1 MESNIYILSAFFFVA
16 YGHVEKSEF
25 CLVCFFSL
33 SEFPDRCHWKLT
45 CITHTQKLHC
55 SSFGLFCLDFMYVA
69 GNELTIDDDSDSGS
83 GSGSGSDSDVC
94 IGFLFFVSFLF
105 FRICYNMNIVIII
118 SIYIYIVYV
127 VNVLFFFVIE
137 KKFHFVS
144 TSSSSSSSSSMLFFF
159 HTFHTRIIVW
169 GII

>member
-1 MESNIYILSAFFFVA
+1 MESNIYILSAFFLLLMAMSKNQNFVWF
-16 YGHVEKSEF
+16 V
-25 CLVCFFSL
+25 FFSL

-83 GSGSGSDSDVC
+83 DSGSGSDSDSDVC

-118 SIYIYIVYV
+118 SI
-127 VNVLFFFVIE
+127 
-137 KKFHFVS
+137 
-144 TSSSSSSSSSMLFFF
+144 
-159 HTFHTRIIVW
+159 
-169 GII
+169 